1 MQGRRGTKAVC
12 LVVYFPAK
20 WQVARREGRVTDLS
34 PERLVAEVT
43 MPRRG

>member
-1 MQGRRGTKAVC
+1 MQERRGTKAVR

-20 WQVARREGRVTDLS
+20 SQFSRREGRVTDPL

-43 MPRRG
+43 MPRRE